1 MIFFMIM
8 GKSTGGYI
16 MPVEPQGCDD
26 FRSMDDYDVMAV
38 MEVVMAMVDDEDGI
52 GAGGGDGGGQRA
64 GGEKED
70 EKFLHS

>member
-1 MIFFMIM
+1 
-8 GKSTGGYI
+8 
-16 MPVEPQGCDD
+16 
-26 FRSMDDYDVMAV
+26 MDDYDVMAV